1 MRQRPVGVG
10 DGLSGD
16 GFPRAALAVEEA
28 AWGTGAGGGQSDR
41 GGQLVSRAPTAVGDQ
56 MILDEGQEPQLFPA
70 AMATRAGRY
79 ELFSL
84 WWPTRSLRSRSTRP
98 SW

>member
-1 MRQRPVGVG
+1 MRRWPSKKLHGERV
-10 DGLSGD
+10 
-16 GFPRAALAVEEA
+16 RAVVSPI
-28 AWGTGAGGGQSDR
+28 G

-98 SW
+98 